1 MKRRNFIKAVPSLSL
16 ISTAVL
22 KNSYPVSCAT
32 YNWLTF
38 FRREGKEWGKNV
50 DDDIKIFAQSG
61 FTAIEPNIDS
71 IQMGTMFMGALKKNN
86 IQMPSIYVNSLLHK
100 PNEVAAS
107 IQKVLE
113 IAELA
118 KSYGTKIIVTN
129 PSPIAWGGNQ
139 NKSDMELR
147 SQAIALND
155 LGAKLKARGLTL
167 AYHTHDMEMKAG
179 AREFHHMLQ
188 NSSSANVS
196 FCFDVHWI
204 YRGSENSSVAVF
216 DVLKMYGH
224 RVAELHL
231 RQSVDG
237 IWSEVFTAEG
247 DIDYTLFA
255 AELKQM
261 NIKPHLVI
269 EQCIETKSPNITT
282 VVDAHRQ
289 DLKIVKST
297 FGRT

>member
-1 MKRRNFIKAVPSLSL
+1 MKRRTFIKAVPSLSL
-16 ISTAVL
+16 VSSAVL
-22 KNSYPVSCAT
+22 KNSYPLSCAT

-38 FRREGKEWGKNV
+38 FRREGKEWGKLV
-50 DDDIKIFAQSG
+50 EDDIKIFAQSG

-71 IQMGTMFMGALKKNN
+71 VQMGAMFINALKKYN
-86 IQMPSIYVNSLLHK
+86 IQMPSIYVNTLLHK
-100 PNEVAAS
+100 PNEVEQS
-107 IQKVLE
+107 IQKVIE
-113 IAELA
+113 IAELV

-129 PSPIAWGGNQ
+129 PSPIAWGGIQ
-139 NKSDMELR
+139 NKSDKEIR

-155 LGAKLKARGLTL
+155 LGAKLRARGFTL

-204 YRGSENSSVAVF
+204 YRGSENSSIAVF
-216 DVLKMYGH
+216 DILKMYGH
-224 RVAELHL
+224 RIAELHL
-231 RQSVDG
+231 RQSDQG
-237 IWSEVFTAEG
+237 IWSEIFTAEG
-247 DIDYTLFA
+247 DIDYAKFA
-255 AELKQM
+255 AQLKQM
-261 NIKPHLVI
+261 NVKPHLVL
-269 EQCIETKSPNITT
+269 EQCVEEKSPNTKT

-289 DLKIVKST
+289 DLKNVKSI